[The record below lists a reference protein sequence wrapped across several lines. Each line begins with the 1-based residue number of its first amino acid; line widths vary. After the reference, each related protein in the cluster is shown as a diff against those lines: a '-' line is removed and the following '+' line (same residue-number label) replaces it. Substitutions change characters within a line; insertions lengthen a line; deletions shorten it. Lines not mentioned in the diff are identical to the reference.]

1 MTQTKITTNE
11 TDVFIECP
19 YCKMTEQHP
28 IDEQRSH
35 LQEFEVMEWKDD
47 VDGENEHSIMK
58 CHMCFVEFD
67 LEWDYENKEL

>member
-1 MTQTKITTNE
+1 MEQTKITTNE

-35 LQEFEVMEWKDD
+35 LQYFRLISWKDD
-47 VDGENEHSIMK
+47 ASITQ
-58 CHMCFVEFD
+58 CTSCNSLFD
-67 LEWDYENKEL
+67 LEWDYENNEL

>member
-35 LQEFEVMEWKDD
+35 LQNFRLISWKDD
-47 VDGENEHSIMK
+47 ASITQCMS
-58 CHMCFVEFD
+58 CNSLFD